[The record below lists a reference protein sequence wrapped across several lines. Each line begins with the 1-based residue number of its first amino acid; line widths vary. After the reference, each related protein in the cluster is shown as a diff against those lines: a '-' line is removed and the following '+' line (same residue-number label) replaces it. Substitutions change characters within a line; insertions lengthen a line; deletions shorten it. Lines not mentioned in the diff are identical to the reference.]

1 MIKEPYCQA
10 CGRAI
15 NPAMVPRPTPFQ
27 GPHCGKMLHRV
38 QRQPTTG
45 QNVLIV
51 TVVSGVAALFRSS
64 ASNFTIV
71 GLSAAGILVLTI
83 GAMAL
88 LGYTLEPTPRA
99 DAEPDRV
106 AKPPSA

>member
-1 MIKEPYCQA
+1 MI
-10 CGRAI
+10 G
-15 NPAMVPRPTPFQ
+15 
-27 GPHCGKMLHRV
+27 
-38 QRQPTTG
+38 
-45 QNVLIV
+45 
-51 TVVSGVAALFRSS
+51 VSLLFGGAGLRAAL
-64 ASNFTIV
+64 FTIV